1 MKMELTWIGTGLDF
15 KQISNRMCLRK
26 RNLDG
31 ASNKSNSTHFVT
43 GASGIIWV
51 LGHRLHTLVRRIEME
66 DDLDDSDDYFVFFAP
81 FLDMFMCYL
90 IVLSSS

>member
-1 MKMELTWIGTGLDF
+1 
-15 KQISNRMCLRK
+15 
-26 RNLDG
+26 
-31 ASNKSNSTHFVT
+31 
-43 GASGIIWV
+43 
-51 LGHRLHTLVRRIEME
+51 ME